1 MLKKEWGVQV
11 NRYILQR
18 LGFMI
23 ITIFIIVT
31 ITFFLMK
38 LLPGTP
44 YTNAE
49 KLSDAQEAILNAKYG
64 LDQPVAIQ
72 YVRYLGNL
80 LQGELG
86 YSFQYEG
93 RTVESMIGERIGP
106 SALIGLQAIIF
117 GTIVGLALGIIS
129 ALKHNTIFDYGSVT
143 AAVLGMSI
151 PSFVFA
157 ALLQYYVAL
166 QLGWFPVALWRGYEY
181 TILPSIA
188 LSVTVIATVARF
200 IRSEMLEV
208 LGHDYVITARSKG
221 ISESKVIFKHVIR
234 NALIPVVTM
243 LGPLAVSIMTG
254 TLVIEKI
261 FSVPG
266 LGEQFTLSIIVLDYS
281 VIMGITLFYSFLF
294 ILVVFIV
301 DILYGFLD
309 PRINFK
315 RGEHA

>member
-1 MLKKEWGVQV
+1 MKG
-11 NRYILQR
+11 YILQR
-18 LGFMI
+18 FGYML
-23 ITIFIIVT
+23 ITLFIIVS
-31 ITFFLMK
+31 ITFFLMQ

-44 YTNAE
+44 FTNPE
-49 KLSDAQEAILNAKYG
+49 KLTAQQEAVLNAKYG

-80 LQGELG
+80 VQGELG

-93 RTVESMIGERIGP
+93 RTVESMIIDRIGP
-106 SALIGLQAIIF
+106 SALIGLQALIF
-117 GTIVGLALGIIS
+117 GTIVGLALGILS

-157 ALLQYYVAL
+157 ALLQYYVGL
-166 QLGWFPVALWRGYEY
+166 KLGWFPVALWEGYEY

-208 LGHDYVITARSKG
+208 LGHDYVVTARAKG
-221 ISESKVIFKHVIR
+221 VSEAGVITKHVIR

-243 LGPLAVSIMTG
+243 LGPLAVGIMTG

-266 LGEQFTLSIIVLDYS
+266 LGEQFTLSILVLDYS
-281 VIMGITLFYSFLF
+281 VIMGITLFYSALF
-294 ILVVFIV
+294 IFVVFIV

-309 PRINFK
+309 PRISFK
-315 RGEHA
+315 RGEAA